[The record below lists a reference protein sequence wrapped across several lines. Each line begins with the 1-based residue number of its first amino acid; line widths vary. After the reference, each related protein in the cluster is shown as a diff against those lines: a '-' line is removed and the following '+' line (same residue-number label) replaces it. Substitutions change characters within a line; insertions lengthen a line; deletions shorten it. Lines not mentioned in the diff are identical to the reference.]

1 MSASNLLVTLRHA
14 KKNGS
19 QKIIECQISA
29 TNKLFNMINVIII
42 IHDKIFNLSRF
53 NSMCML
59 TYIA

>member
-1 MSASNLLVTLRHA
+1 MSASNLLVTLGHA
-14 KKNGS
+14 KTFS

-29 TNKLFNMINVIII
+29 TNKLFNMINIIII